1 MKLSPVPCFLS
12 PSPSRRGVAMAMSL
26 AALLAVTLVAGALVT
41 SLLASHRQ
49 SKRYATE
56 LQAQW
61 LAEAGLARAAAQ
73 LARQSD
79 YTGETW
85 QQTVSGTESDAGQVT
100 IRIEP
105 ATDAQPQRIVV
116 EAVYPLQEHNR
127 VLIRREHIF
136 PPTPDS

>member
-1 MKLSPVPCFLS
+1 M
-12 PSPSRRGVAMAMSL
+12 AMAL

-49 SKRYATE
+49 SKRYAAE

-61 LAEAGLARAAAQ
+61 MAEAGLERAAAQ

-85 QQTVSGTESDAGQVT
+85 PAAISESEADTGQVT

-105 ATDAQPQRIVV
+105 ATETQPRKLIV
-116 EAVYPLQEHNR
+116 EAIYPPDEHHR
-127 VLIRREHIF
+127 VLVRRERSL
-136 PPTPDS
+136 TPDS